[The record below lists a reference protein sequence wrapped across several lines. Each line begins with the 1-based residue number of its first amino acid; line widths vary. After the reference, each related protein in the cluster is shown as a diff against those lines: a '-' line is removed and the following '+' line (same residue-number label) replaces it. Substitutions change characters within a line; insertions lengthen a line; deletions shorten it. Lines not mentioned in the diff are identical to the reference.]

1 MEETTDIILQ
11 MQSITETIEKI
22 PILPDL
28 LDKLQ
33 DQINIFVFSLL
44 APYVLP
50 VIGQV
55 KAELATGSS
64 EVIAS
69 SRDKQHIVF
78 RDDHSSDPTH
88 SMLSK
93 DHFSNVSQVSTSAG
107 EGSRTVTT
115 RGGAC

>member
-1 MEETTDIILQ
+1 
-11 MQSITETIEKI
+11 MQNITETIEKI

-64 EVIAS
+64 QVIAS

-93 DHFSNVSQVSTSAG
+93 DHFSNVSAIP
-107 EGSRTVTT
+107 
-115 RGGAC
+115 A